1 MFSAGVITKTGQIYG
16 KAFTTKEEAE
26 NYILDLMEKEDLKRA
41 RIKNLT
47 TGEEDIII

>member
-26 NYILDLMEKEDLKRA
+26 NYILELMEQYDLKSA
-41 RIKNLT
+41 RIRNLT
-47 TGEEDIII
+47 TGDEDKII